1 MATKIAGVAV
11 PAEGGDRTILPAVE
25 GVMRVLRTSYLVRG
39 SVIGILCACASVRLS
54 AQTQRADS
62 LWGAGKMDEAR
73 GAYEAVLVADGANV
87 RANYRLGILLSW
99 DGKLD
104 SSLVMI
110 RRARAEDRGDPDLE
124 VAEARVLSWA
134 GRFDESVAHYDSVIA
149 RAPAHRDA
157 WMGKATALSWDG
169 RFSAADATYVEWL
182 ERSPD
187 DIEARVGR
195 ARIRAWQGDLAGSRA
210 LYRETLDR
218 QPGSAAALAGLA
230 QVDRWEGRE
239 RIALARVDSALQI
252 APDDRDALL
261 LRRELRAALRPQMQ
275 FTFGWSGDSDDND
288 NWWQN
293 AIYTQRVDDA
303 LTATASV
310 GLLQASDPS
319 TTGDRS
325 SGEVGLSW
333 RRGRVGL
340 SGGLGLRHLAPET
353 GTARTPLT
361 ARASVTWR
369 PAPRVG
375 IGIGLARV
383 PFDETAGLIARELD
397 VTSLEGNADMK
408 VRDDIDLTLGLG
420 GGWLSDG
427 NSRRSFLVAGTWSF
441 AKYFFAGPFYRQLSY
456 TEPGVGYFAP
466 DPYQLLEVRGGAS
479 RQWGP
484 WGARIAGGLGGQWI
498 DSGDRQDAW
507 HADVRLTRRLKVI
520 DEIAIF
526 GGVTNAAAAST
537 TGAFKSRTAG
547 ISLRLGL

>member
-1 MATKIAGVAV
+1 MRALLLALVCAGAAAR
-11 PAEGGDRTILPAVE
+11 P
-25 GVMRVLRTSYLVRG
+25 
-39 SVIGILCACASVRLS
+39 CA
-54 AQTQRADS
+54 AQTQHADS
-62 LWGAGKMDEAR
+62 LWNAGRMEEAR
-73 GAYEAVLVADGANV
+73 RAYEEVLVGDLENV

-104 SSLVMI
+104 SALVMI
-110 RRARAEDRGDPDLE
+110 RRARAEDPGDPDLE

-134 GRFDESVAHYDSVIA
+134 GRYDEAVAHYDSVIT
-149 RAPAHRDA
+149 RTPDHRDA
-157 WMGKATALSWDG
+157 WIGKATALSWDG
-169 RFSAADATYVEWL
+169 RYGAADAAYVGWL

-239 RIALARVDSALQI
+239 RIALARVDSALLI

-261 LRRELRAALRPQMQ
+261 LRRELRAALRPQVQ

-288 NWWQN
+288 NWWEN
-293 AIYTQRVDDA
+293 AVYTQRVGDA
-303 LTATASV
+303 VTATASV
-310 GLLQASDPS
+310 GLLQASDPF
-319 TTGDRS
+319 TTGDRT
-325 SGEVGLSW
+325 SGELGLSW
-333 RRGRVGL
+333 RHGRIGL
-340 SGGLGLRHLAPET
+340 SGGLGVRHLAPES
-353 GTARTPLT
+353 GSSRSPLT
-361 ARASVTWR
+361 ARASFTWR
-369 PAPRVG
+369 PGPRVG
-375 IGIGLARV
+375 IGIGVARV

-397 VTSLEGNADMK
+397 VTSVEGNVDVK
-408 VRDDIDLTLGLG
+408 VRNDIDLTLGVG

-427 NSRRSFLVAGTWSF
+427 NSRGSFLVAGTWSF

-456 TEPGVGYFAP
+456 QEAGVGYFSP
-466 DPYQLLEVRGGAS
+466 DPYQLAELRAGAA

-484 WGARIAGGLGGQWI
+484 WGARLVGGFGSQRI

-507 HADVRLTRRLKVI
+507 HADVRITRRMRVV

-547 ISLRLGL
+547 LSLRFGL

>member
-1 MATKIAGVAV
+1 MRSLLLALVCAGA
-11 PAEGGDRTILPAVE
+11 I
-25 GVMRVLRTSYLVRG
+25 VRP
-39 SVIGILCACASVRLS
+39 CA
-54 AQTQRADS
+54 AQTQAADS
-62 LWGAGKMDEAR
+62 LWGAGRMDEAR
-73 GAYEAVLVADGANV
+73 RAYEAVLVGDVANV
-87 RANYRLGILLSW
+87 RANFRLGILLSW

-110 RRARAEDRGDPDLE
+110 RRARAEDPGDPDLE

-134 GRFDESVAHYDSVIA
+134 GRYDESVAHYDSVIA
-149 RAPAHRDA
+149 RTPEHRDA
-157 WMGKATALSWDG
+157 WLGKATALSWEG
-169 RFSAADATYVEWL
+169 RFGAADATYVGWL

-239 RIALARVDSALQI
+239 RIALARVDSALRI

-261 LRRELRAALRPQMQ
+261 LRRELRAALRPQLQ

-293 AIYTQRVDDA
+293 AVYTQRVGDA
-303 LTATASV
+303 VTATASV
-310 GLLQASDPS
+310 GLLQASDPF
-319 TTGDRS
+319 TTADRS
-325 SGEVGLSW
+325 SGELGLSW
-333 RRGRVGL
+333 RHGRIGA
-340 SGGLGLRHLAPET
+340 SGGLGVRHLVPEA
-353 GTARTPLT
+353 GASRSPFT
-361 ARASVTWR
+361 ARASLTWR

-375 IGIGLARV
+375 IGIGAARV

-397 VTSLEGNADMK
+397 VTSLEGNLEVK
-408 VRDDIDLTLGLG
+408 VRTDIDLTLGVG
-420 GGWLSDG
+420 AGWLSDG
-427 NSRRSFLVAGTWSF
+427 NSRGSFLVAGTWSF
-441 AKYFFAGPFYRQLSY
+441 AKYFFAGPFYRRLSY
-456 TEPGVGYFAP
+456 AEPGVGYFSP
-466 DPYQLLEVRGGAS
+466 DPYQLAELRAGAA

-484 WGARIAGGLGGQWI
+484 WGARVVGGFGSQRI
-498 DSGDRQDAW
+498 DAGDRQDAW
-507 HADVRLTRRLKVI
+507 HADARITRRMRVI
-520 DEIAIF
+520 DEIALF

-547 ISLRLGL
+547 ISLRVGL